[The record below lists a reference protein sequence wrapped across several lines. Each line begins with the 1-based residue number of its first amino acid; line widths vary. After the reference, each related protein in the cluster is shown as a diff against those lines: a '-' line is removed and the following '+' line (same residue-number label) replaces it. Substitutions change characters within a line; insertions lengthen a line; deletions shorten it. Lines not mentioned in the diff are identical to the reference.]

1 MFDMEAELGSD
12 KEENDHVVKE
22 ISDNEDENQEN
33 INEDLE
39 GLIDDEVLEIVSFI

>member
-22 ISDNEDENQEN
+22 ISDNEDEN
-33 INEDLE
+33 
-39 GLIDDEVLEIVSFI
+39 